1 MIFNAFHIAIGQF
14 GNVHQAVRAWKDFAE
29 DTKIHDL
36 SNSSLINFA
45 HFRLLRDRMDPL
57 DREFGSLR
65 IAGRNEHT
73 AVILNV
79 HVRATFLDDLSDIF
93 SSWPNQITN
102 FLWIDSQLSDSRS
115 IVRKF
120 LARTRDRG
128 QHFFKDLHSCGLCV
142 LECRTENFNRHTG
155 DLDVHLNGRNA
166 LLSARHFK
174 IHISKVVFNARDV
187 R

>member
-1 MIFNAFHIAIGQF
+1 MIWAMLIDRWTKTASGGPLRLLRFGHSLPVRHADLPAAQINSSLRIDRDYLHRKHVTNLNVIFNAFHIAFGQF

-120 LARTRDRG
+120 L
-128 QHFFKDLHSCGLCV
+128 
-142 LECRTENFNRHTG
+142 
-155 DLDVHLNGRNA
+155 
-166 LLSARHFK
+166 
-174 IHISKVVFNARDV
+174 
-187 R
+187 